1 MPEISPETIEA
12 LGNIG
17 ERAFY
22 VWVAYMVFA
31 RIMKYKTVKKMA
43 EASDHS
49 ESI

>member
-1 MPEISPETIEA
+1 MPELTPELIES
-12 LGNIG
+12 LGTIG

-31 RIMKYKTVKKMA
+31 RIMKYKTVKKA
-43 EASDHS
+43 TEASDHS